1 MRKYVI
7 TGAGF
12 GNKGA
17 ESMLYTVITELRRK
31 DPDADIT
38 VLCLHG
44 FDRVKEEDFDNIT
57 IFQENGKCRKIL
69 LSPFRFFLYRL
80 KNMFYPIFRYKKNKY
95 PLLYKCKNCDVIL
108 DISGYAISSQWGDMP
123 DKRLLETIEFAYK
136 NHKKI
141 FLLPQ
146 SFGPFGFAKKEGD
159 LINALSKVDMIFCRE
174 VDGYDL
180 LCSYNLKNIVKSS
193 DIVLESAKPYQGIYR
208 NLKSKS
214 IAFTEGEKRVLI
226 IPNIRVFERVDI
238 DNLYD
243 NYNQAIMLLLQKG
256 YKVYISYYDLSDVEI
271 CRKIKSF
278 YADND
283 DVVFID
289 EYLNCIDFANLL
301 DSFDLLISS
310 RFHSI
315 VHAYKKYIPC
325 MVIGWAVKYAELT
338 SKLKQENYM
347 FDARKKIE
355 AHEFL
360 AKLEDLLKNRDI
372 EKSKIKEAVLQ
383 IQKNSCFNLLWSYL
397 DNE

>member
-1 MRKYVI
+1 M
-7 TGAGF
+7 
-12 GNKGA
+12 
-17 ESMLYTVITELRRK
+17 
-31 DPDADIT
+31 
-38 VLCLHG
+38 
-44 FDRVKEEDFDNIT
+44 
-57 IFQENGKCRKIL
+57 
-69 LSPFRFFLYRL
+69 
-80 KNMFYPIFRYKKNKY
+80 
-95 PLLYKCKNCDVIL
+95 
-108 DISGYAISSQWGDMP
+108 
-123 DKRLLETIEFAYK
+123 
-136 NHKKI
+136 
-141 FLLPQ
+141 
-146 SFGPFGFAKKEGD
+146 
-159 LINALSKVDMIFCRE
+159 
-174 VDGYDL
+174 
-180 LCSYNLKNIVKSS
+180 
-193 DIVLESAKPYQGIYR
+193 
-208 NLKSKS
+208 
-214 IAFTEGEKRVLI
+214 
-226 IPNIRVFERVDI
+226 
-238 DNLYD
+238 
-243 NYNQAIMLLLQKG
+243 
-256 YKVYISYYDLSDVEI
+256 SDVEI

>member
-12 GNKGA
+12 MNKGA
-17 ESMLYTVITELRRK
+17 ESMLYTLIEEIRK
-31 DPDADIT
+31 REPNSDIT
-38 VLCLHG
+38 VLCAHG
-44 FDRVKEEDFDNIT
+44 FDKVNVQDFNNID

-69 LSPFRFFLYRL
+69 VNPLKYFLYKV
-80 KNMFYPIFRYKKNKY
+80 KNILYLFVKYKKNKY
-95 PLLYKCKNCDVIL
+95 PLLRKYRNCDVIL
-108 DISGYAISSQWGDMP
+108 DISGYTLSSQLGTEP
-123 DKRLLETIEFAYK
+123 DKRILETIEIASK
-136 NHKKI
+136 CHKKI
-141 FLLPQ
+141 YLLPQ
-146 SFGPFGFAKKEGD
+146 SWGPFDFRSGIDK
-159 LINALSKVDMIFCRE
+159 LISALSKVDKIFCRE
-174 VDGYDL
+174 KDGYDL
-180 LCSYNLKNIVKSS
+180 LLSYKLNNVVLAN
-193 DIVLESAKPYQGIYR
+193 DIVLESSQSYNGIYK
-208 NLKSKS
+208 NFKGKNIELDHSNKK
-214 IAFTEGEKRVLI
+214 ILI
-226 IPNIRVFERVDI
+226 VPNARVFERADV

-256 YKVYISYYDLSDVEI
+256 YKVYISYYDLGDVEI

-278 YADND
+278 YPDND

-301 DSFDLLISS
+301 DNFDLLISS